1 MCWQAVVIGVRRI
14 TKTLTPL
21 YANGARN
28 CPYDSY
34 AELDTCRRT
43 LKQGFKPTL
52 GPTLVW
58 SLNFSFR
65 LSGPSDILVCEDGVP
80 CSYLRDVSG
89 MQPDLNNVLATPEAP
104 SMAQLLAEFFRYV
117 PQWVGNHWEWRVR
130 QTVWESMTA
139 NCVWEGLK
147 KFKKLTPSLETSHNC
162 LPTTGLM
169 TSVDTRDIHPND
181 TKLYLFPKWECYYF
195 FSYRTYSLE

>member
-1 MCWQAVVIGVRRI
+1 VRFYVRIAIRFRVRLPACTVANHVRIAVRFRVRLPALDGLQINFQLIFSDMCWQAVVIGVRRI

-147 KFKKLTPSLETSHNC
+147 
-162 LPTTGLM
+162 
-169 TSVDTRDIHPND
+169 
-181 TKLYLFPKWECYYF
+181 F
-195 FSYRTYSLE
+195 F